1 MKRLIDSIGLTLV
14 GAFVGVVLIIVV
26 APFLYS
32 LVMSFDPRLY
42 LGTFPPPGIS
52 GQWYA
57 KFFSDERYVRALWTS
72 LFIALTS
79 SVAACILGTLAALGL
94 LRIHREAPRAAL
106 DGMFASPKFVP
117 NVVIGF
123 ALLMAF
129 SIVGIGAGFTAITCA
144 HLLIVLP
151 LVVRSVS
158 AALDGI
164 KPSLID
170 AAMSLGA
177 TRAQAIFDVV
187 IPLAR
192 TGIAVGFVFA
202 MAVSLDEVA
211 ASAFLTT
218 PSVVTLPV
226 VLISDMKANFDL
238 TIAAAAVMMMVLVLV
253 VVAVL
258 DITVGIE
265 RLLGRGSYGDSSNR

>member
-1 MKRLIDSIGLTLV
+1 
-14 GAFVGVVLIIVV
+14 
-26 APFLYS
+26 
-32 LVMSFDPRLY
+32 
-42 LGTFPPPGIS
+42 
-52 GQWYA
+52 
-57 KFFSDERYVRALWTS
+57 
-72 LFIALTS
+72 
-79 SVAACILGTLAALGL
+79 
-94 LRIHREAPRAAL
+94 
-106 DGMFASPKFVP
+106 
-117 NVVIGF
+117 
-123 ALLMAF
+123 
-129 SIVGIGAGFTAITCA
+129 
-144 HLLIVLP
+144 
-151 LVVRSVS
+151 
-158 AALDGI
+158 
-164 KPSLID
+164 
-170 AAMSLGA
+170 MSLGA